1 LNFEAILKR
10 SLKMRTIQE
19 RNRLSNVYRREADE
33 INIGSPYRISEYIK
47 LRLKGVSKEE
57 AEKRVRNKK
66 LQ

>member
-1 LNFEAILKR
+1 
-10 SLKMRTIQE
+10 MRTIQE